1 MSPLN
6 KANATIGRAWTL
18 LSRNLGGGA
27 IPGQTY
33 LGSQGNN
40 LNYNNICF
48 PEREDKLPAG
58 WKPLSEQ
65 KGFKHGESAVS
76 TFTGWEI
83 VHGAL
88 GMASNKEGLARV
100 VSRYSRRVSPGNS
113 WIQSWLMIIRSSED
127 SKPRRHSVNGS

>member
-1 MSPLN
+1 MFSVILALASGSTSLFSSTTSFARMAVVNGPIITEIDMNGGIGAMSPLN

-48 PEREDKLPAG
+48 AEREEKLPAG
-58 WKPLSEQ
+58 CKPFSEI
-65 KGFKHGESAVS
+65 KGFV
-76 TFTGWEI
+76 
-83 VHGAL
+83 
-88 GMASNKEGLARV
+88 
-100 VSRYSRRVSPGNS
+100 
-113 WIQSWLMIIRSSED
+113 
-127 SKPRRHSVNGS
+127 